1 MHFKKKNAYS
11 ALLGPDSEGTRME
24 ATLTCPSVTV
34 RERCAPRRMGGWV
47 GVGEL
52 ATTPTTAFPGPVV
65 GPARG
70 VTAPPTTPS
79 LSMRRL
85 SLPPR
90 RCPPLGLALDEPTP
104 AEGAPA
110 SAPADGPAL
119 SGCPVLVLAL
129 ASGLPMLGEPT
140 EALNN
145 RVVLGRD
152 DPARPWCGTTRPLP

>member
-1 MHFKKKNAYS
+1 MHFKKKKAYS

-34 RERCAPRRMGGWV
+34 RERCAPRRLGGWV

-70 VTAPPTTPS
+70 ITVPPTTPS
-79 LSMRRL
+79 LSTRRL

-90 RCPPLGLALDEPTP
+90 RCRPLGLALDEP
-104 AEGAPA
+104 A
-110 SAPADGPAL
+110 PAL
-119 SGCPVLVLAL
+119 SGCPALVLAL

-152 DPARPWCGTTRPLP
+152 SDDPARPWCGTTRPLP